1 VATDV
6 ILQWVST
13 ADGSTGVESAANVVK
28 SNKMKYCMHKNDV
41 VVGVRNGWKNGEIV
55 SIMNKAYPHVISTY
69 SGLTVAAQYFL
80 LRLYNNAKSMREVH
94 KMIYEDLKHRNGYS
108 AQTSDLTIS
117 ERHQIDCMPQFY
129 FQGVALGIAYAHP
142 DSGDTVATV
151 MIGGLRTVLN
161 GHFTVN
167 SGQLVQWYFDFEASA
182 FDSNG
187 ERLLQGNDAL
197 PDVIEDGLEL
207 LRGHSDNVLSSLNMN
222 TLDRKV
228 WHERE
233 SGNFP
238 GYSGK
243 DCVMYLKPYVRNS
256 NGAENILDR
265 DRVCGIF
272 IASARPFEQVD
283 IKMQRQSA

>member
-1 VATDV
+1 M
-6 ILQWVST
+6 IMQWVST
-13 ADGSTGVESAANVVK
+13 ADGSTGVESAANIVK

-80 LRLYNNAKSMREVH
+80 LRLYNNAKSMQEVN
-94 KMIYEDLKHRNGYS
+94 KMIHGDLKHRNGYA

-117 ERHQIDCMPQFY
+117 EKHQIDCMPQFY

-197 PDVIEDGLEL
+197 PDVIEDGLDM

>member
-1 VATDV
+1 
-6 ILQWVST
+6 
-13 ADGSTGVESAANVVK
+13 
-28 SNKMKYCMHKNDV
+28 MKYCMHKNDI
-41 VVGVRNGWKNGEIV
+41 VVGVRGGWKSDEIIT
-55 SIMNKAYPHVISTY
+55 IMNKAYPHVLTTT
-69 SGLTVAAQYFL
+69 SGLTRAAQYHL
-80 LRLYNNAKSMREVH
+80 VRLYNNAKSVKDIHDMLYTE
-94 KMIYEDLKHRNGYS
+94 ELKHRG
-108 AQTSDLTIS
+108 SDGVGTHELLS
-117 ERHQIDCMPQFY
+117 NEKLQIDTMPQFY
-129 FQGVALGIAYAHP
+129 FQGVALGIGYAHP

-167 SGQLVQWYFDFEASA
+167 TGQLVQWYFEFEAAA
-182 FDSNG
+182 FDANG
-187 ERLLQGNDAL
+187 ERLVQGPDGL
-197 PDVIEDGLEL
+197 PSVIEDGLEM
-207 LRGHSDNVLSSLNMN
+207 LRSQQENVLSHLSLS

-243 DCVMYLKPYVRNS
+243 DNVIYLKPYVRNLK
-256 NGAENILDR
+256 GPENILDR

-283 IKMQRQSA
+283 IKLQRQSA

>member
-1 VATDV
+1 MNCV
-6 ILQWVST
+6 Q
-13 ADGSTGVESAANVVK
+13 DGNNGVESAANIVK
-28 SNKMKYCMHKNDV
+28 GNKMKYCMHKNDI
-41 VVGVRNGWKNGEIV
+41 VVGVRNGWKKDEI
-55 SIMNKAYPHVISTY
+55 ITILNKAYPHVLTTY

-80 LRLYNNAKSMREVH
+80 LRLYNNAKNMKDVYNIVH
-94 KMIYEDLKHRNGYS
+94 NEELCHRMDVS
-108 AQTSDLTIS
+108 SETSKLRDTEQL
-117 ERHQIDCMPQFY
+117 QIDTMPQFY
-129 FQGVALGIAYAHP
+129 FKGVALGIAYAHP

-167 SGQLVQWYFDFEASA
+167 TGQLVQWYFEFEASA

-187 ERLLQGNDAL
+187 ERLVQDQDL
-197 PDVIEDGLEL
+197 PLCIEDGLEM
-207 LRGHSDNVLSSLNMN
+207 LRSQQENVLSNLSLS
-222 TLDRKV
+222 TLDRKT

-243 DCVMYLKPYVRNS
+243 DCVIYLKPYVRNS
-256 NGAENILDR
+256 KGGENILDR
-265 DRVCGIF
+265 ERVCGIF

-283 IKMQRQSA
+283 IKLQRQSV

>member
-1 VATDV
+1 MY
-6 ILQWVST
+6 IL
-13 ADGSTGVESAANVVK
+13 
-28 SNKMKYCMHKNDV
+28 
-41 VVGVRNGWKNGEIV
+41 
-55 SIMNKAYPHVISTY
+55 
-69 SGLTVAAQYFL
+69 
-80 LRLYNNAKSMREVH
+80 
-94 KMIYEDLKHRNGYS
+94 
-108 AQTSDLTIS
+108 
-117 ERHQIDCMPQFY
+117 
-129 FQGVALGIAYAHP
+129 QGVALGIAYAHQ

-167 SGQLVQWYFDFEASA
+167 TGQPMQWYFEFEAAA
-182 FDSNG
+182 FDNNG
-187 ERLLQGNDAL
+187 ERLFQKSEL
-197 PDVIEDGLEL
+197 PDVIEDGLEM
-207 LRGHSDNVLSSLNMN
+207 LRSQQDNVLSNLSIN

-243 DCVMYLKPYVRNS
+243 DCVIYLKPYVRNS
-256 NGAENILDR
+256 RGPENILDR

-283 IKMQRQSA
+283 VKLQRQSA